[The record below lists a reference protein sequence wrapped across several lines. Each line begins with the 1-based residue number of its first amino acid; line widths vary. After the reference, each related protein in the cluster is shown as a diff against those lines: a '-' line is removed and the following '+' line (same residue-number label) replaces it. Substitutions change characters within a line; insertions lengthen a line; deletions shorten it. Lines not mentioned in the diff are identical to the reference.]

1 MSLLLELFWSFFQI
15 GLFSIGGG
23 YAALPLIQYQIVEH
37 HGWLSLSQ
45 FTDLITIA
53 EMTPGPIA
61 LNASTFVGTQV
72 AGLAGAITAT
82 VGCVTPSLIIVS
94 IMAFIYQKYKNLGAV
109 QGVLDGLRPAV
120 VALIG
125 SAGAAILLLALFGE
139 QGFSLAGL
147 NPVSLLLIAA
157 GFFILRKW
165 KPNPIVI
172 ILGCGVV
179 GGAYYLLV

>member
-1 MSLLLELFWSFFQI
+1 MELLLELFWSFFQI

-23 YAALPLIQYQIVEH
+23 YAALPQIQYQVVDY

-61 LNASTFVGTQV
+61 LNSSTFVGTQV
-72 AGLAGAITAT
+72 AGLAGAVVAT
-82 VGCVTPSLIIVS
+82 VGCITPSLIIVS
-94 IMAFIYQKYKNLGAV
+94 IMAFIYQKYKNLGVV

-139 QGFSLAGL
+139 HGVALGSL
-147 NPVSLLLIAA
+147 NPVSLVLIAA
-157 GFFILRKW
+157 GFFVLRRW
-165 KPNPIVI
+165 KPNPIFI